1 MKFEDFGLNETLLD
15 ALFYMNFEEA
25 TEIQEKA
32 IPHILDG
39 KDLIGCA
46 QTGTGKTAAFV
57 LPTLNQV
64 AEEQSDGVQVLILC
78 PTRELA
84 IQIDQQIQGIA
95 YFTNASC
102 YPVYGGGDGV
112 SWEAEADALKGG
124 ADIIVATPGRLLAH
138 IARGY
143 VKFDTVKHLILDE
156 ADRMLD
162 IGFYDDIIKIIK
174 QIPEDRQSL
183 MFSATMAP
191 KIRDLAKQILK
202 DPEEISVAISK
213 PAEGVTQKVYMAH
226 ESQKVALVRHIL
238 GDKEDFHAIIIFCST
253 KKKVEQLARK
263 LTQKGY
269 SCQGISSDYEQEARE
284 EALSDFRSGKTRIMV
299 ATDVMSRGI
308 DIKGIDLVVNY
319 DVPGDAEDYVHRI
332 GRTARA
338 KTEGMAVTLV
348 SEDDMFK
355 FSRIERLIERTLD
368 KEQPPAELGEG
379 PQWEEPRKGKKGRGS
394 SRPSGRSSRDGD
406 KKGRGNR
413 KGGQRSD
420 RAPKAEGAVAGSSG
434 PNSEGSK
441 ASSGERKNDRRNDR
455 SKGKSR
461 EKKPKTKYRLLFE
474 SLPNPKKGKLATPMP
489 EEVKA
494 ESKD

>member
-1 MKFEDFGLNETLLD
+1 MKKFTDFGLNETLLE
-15 ALFYMNFEEA
+15 ALSYMNFEEA

-32 IPHILDG
+32 IPTILGG

-84 IQIDQQIQGIA
+84 VQIEQQIQGIA

-102 YPVYGGGDGV
+102 YAVYGGGDGV
-112 SWEAEADALKGG
+112 SWEGEADALKGG
-124 ADIIVATPGRLLAH
+124 ADIIVATPGRLLTH

-174 QIPEDRQSL
+174 TLPDERQSL
-183 MFSATMAP
+183 MFSATMAT
-191 KIRDLAKQILK
+191 KIRQLAKQILK
-202 DPEEISVAISK
+202 NPEEISVAISK
-213 PAEGVTQKVYMAH
+213 PAEGVTQKVIMAH
-226 ESQKVALVRHIL
+226 EEQKVAVVQHVL
-238 GDKEDFHAIIIFCST
+238 GDKDDFNSIIIFCST
-253 KKKVEQLARK
+253 KKKVERLARK
-263 LTQKGY
+263 LMQKGY

-284 EALSDFRSGKTRIMV
+284 EALRDFRSGKTRIMV

-308 DIKGIDLVVNY
+308 DIKGIDLVMNY

-338 KTEGMAVTLV
+338 KTEGMAVTLI
-348 SEDDMFK
+348 SQEDMFN
-355 FSRIERLIERTLD
+355 FSKIERLIDRELEKD
-368 KEQPPAELGEG
+368 QPPISIGIG
-379 PQWEEPRKGKKGRGS
+379 PQW
-394 SRPSGRSSRDGD
+394 RS
-406 KKGRGNR
+406 
-413 KGGQRSD
+413 
-420 RAPKAEGAVAGSSG
+420 P
-434 PNSEGSK
+434 
-441 ASSGERKNDRRNDR
+441 ERR
-455 SKGKSR
+455 SKGRKGQSNKKADSVKSDRSNKGSKPSKQR
-461 EKKPKTKYRLLFE
+461 EERKKEKSKTRLLYE
-474 SLPNPKKGKLATPMP
+474 ALPNPKK
-489 EEVKA
+489 
-494 ESKD
+494 

>member
-1 MKFEDFGLNETLLD
+1 MKKFTDFGLNDTLLD

-32 IPHILDG
+32 IPTILSG

-57 LPTLNQV
+57 LPTLNQL
-64 AEEQSDGVQVLILC
+64 AEEETEGVQALILC

-84 IQIDQQIQGIA
+84 VQIDQQIQGIA

-102 YPVYGGGDGV
+102 FAVYGGGDGV

-124 ADIIVATPGRLLAH
+124 ADVIVATPGRLLAH

-162 IGFYDDIIKIIK
+162 IGFHDDILKIIK
-174 QIPEDRQSL
+174 HLPQERQSL

-191 KIRDLAKQILK
+191 KIRELAKHILNEP
-202 DPEEISVAISK
+202 DEISVAISK
-213 PAEGVTQKVYMAH
+213 PAEGVTQKVYLAY
-226 ESQKVALVRHIL
+226 EEQKVALVREVL
-238 GDKEDFHAIIIFCST
+238 GDKDDFKSIIVFCST
-253 KKKVEQLARK
+253 KKKVEKLART
-263 LTQKGY
+263 LQKKGLA
-269 SCQGISSDYEQEARE
+269 CQGISSDYEQSARE
-284 EALSDFRSGKTRIMV
+284 EAIRDFRSGKIRIMV

-308 DIKGIDLVVNY
+308 DIKGIDLVINF

-348 SEDDMFK
+348 SPDDMFK
-355 FSRIERLIERTLD
+355 FSRIEQLIDRELD
-368 KEQPPAELGEG
+368 KLQPPTELGEG
-379 PQWEEPRKGKKGRGS
+379 PQWRSSSKGG
-394 SRPSGRSSRDGD
+394 GRSRGPKPAGKNDKKRTSPKGEGRKERPAKSKNEKGGDKAKGD
-406 KKGRGNR
+406 KKP
-413 KGGQRSD
+413 
-420 RAPKAEGAVAGSSG
+420 RAKAPSQH
-434 PNSEGSK
+434 
-441 ASSGERKNDRRNDR
+441 
-455 SKGKSR
+455 
-461 EKKPKTKYRLLFE
+461 RLMFDA
-474 SLPNPKKGKLATPMP
+474 LPNPKKGKPAGIVPSAPQAEAPAEAAT
-489 EEVKA
+489 
-494 ESKD
+494 ESKE

>member
-1 MKFEDFGLNETLLD
+1 MKKFTDFGLNETLLD
-15 ALFYMNFEEA
+15 ALSYMNFEEA

-32 IPHILDG
+32 IPTILEG

-84 IQIDQQIQGIA
+84 VQIEQQIQGIA

-102 YPVYGGGDGV
+102 YAVYGGGDGV
-112 SWEAEADALKGG
+112 SWEGEADALKGG

-174 QIPEDRQSL
+174 TLPDERQSL
-183 MFSATMAP
+183 MFSATMAT
-191 KIRDLAKQILK
+191 KIRQLAKQILK
-202 DPEEISVAISK
+202 NPEEISVAISK
-213 PAEGVTQKVYMAH
+213 PAEGVTQKVIMAH
-226 ESQKVALVRHIL
+226 EEQKVAVVQHVL
-238 GDKEDFHAIIIFCST
+238 GDKDDFNSIIIFCST
-253 KKKVEQLARK
+253 KKKVERLARK
-263 LTQKGY
+263 LKQKGY

-284 EALSDFRSGKTRIMV
+284 EALRDFRSGKTRIMV

-308 DIKGIDLVVNY
+308 DIKGIDLVMNY

-338 KTEGMAVTLV
+338 KTEGMAVTLI
-348 SEDDMFK
+348 SQEDMFK
-355 FSRIERLIERTLD
+355 FSKIERLIDRELEKD
-368 KEQPPAELGEG
+368 QPPISIGIG
-379 PQWEEPRKGKKGRGS
+379 PQW
-394 SRPSGRSSRDGD
+394 RS
-406 KKGRGNR
+406 
-413 KGGQRSD
+413 
-420 RAPKAEGAVAGSSG
+420 P
-434 PNSEGSK
+434 
-441 ASSGERKNDRRNDR
+441 ERR
-455 SKGKSR
+455 SKGRKGQSNKKADSVKSDRSNKGSKPSKKR
-461 EKKPKTKYRLLFE
+461 EERKKEKSKNRLLYE
-474 SLPNPKKGKLATPMP
+474 ALPNPKK
-489 EEVKA
+489 
-494 ESKD
+494 

>member
-1 MKFEDFGLNETLLD
+1 MKKFTDFGLNETLLD
-15 ALFYMNFEEA
+15 ALSYMNFEEA

-32 IPHILDG
+32 IPTILEG

-84 IQIDQQIQGIA
+84 VQIEQQIQGIA

-102 YPVYGGGDGV
+102 YAVYGGGDGV
-112 SWEAEADALKGG
+112 SWEGEADALKGG

-174 QIPEDRQSL
+174 TLPDERQSL
-183 MFSATMAP
+183 MFSATMAT
-191 KIRDLAKQILK
+191 KIRQLAKQILK
-202 DPEEISVAISK
+202 NPEEISVAISK
-213 PAEGVTQKVYMAH
+213 PAEGVTQKVIMAH
-226 ESQKVALVRHIL
+226 EEQKVAVVQHVL
-238 GDKEDFHAIIIFCST
+238 GDKDDFNSIIIFCST
-253 KKKVEQLARK
+253 KKKVERLARK
-263 LTQKGY
+263 LKQKGY

-284 EALSDFRSGKTRIMV
+284 EALRDFRSGKTRIMV

-308 DIKGIDLVVNY
+308 DIKGIDLVMNY

-332 GRTARA
+332 GRTAIA
-338 KTEGMAVTLV
+338 KTEGMAVTLI
-348 SEDDMFK
+348 SQEDMFK
-355 FSRIERLIERTLD
+355 FSKIERLIDRELD
-368 KEQPPAELGEG
+368 KDQPPKSIGMG
-379 PQWEEPRKGKKGRGS
+379 PQW
-394 SRPSGRSSRDGD
+394 RS
-406 KKGRGNR
+406 
-413 KGGQRSD
+413 
-420 RAPKAEGAVAGSSG
+420 P
-434 PNSEGSK
+434 
-441 ASSGERKNDRRNDR
+441 ERR
-455 SKGKSR
+455 SKGRKGQSNKKTTSAKSEKPYQGDKSR
-461 EKKPKTKYRLLFE
+461 KAKEERKKEKSKNRLLFE
-474 SLPNPKKGKLATPMP
+474 ALPNPKK
-489 EEVKA
+489 
-494 ESKD
+494 

>member
-1 MKFEDFGLNETLLD
+1 MKKFTDFGLNETLLD
-15 ALFYMNFEEA
+15 ALSYMNFEEA

-32 IPHILDG
+32 IPTILEG

-84 IQIDQQIQGIA
+84 VQIEQQIQGIA

-102 YPVYGGGDGV
+102 YAVYGGGDGV
-112 SWEAEADALKGG
+112 SWEGEADALKGG

-174 QIPEDRQSL
+174 TLPDERQSL
-183 MFSATMAP
+183 MFSATMAN
-191 KIRDLAKQILK
+191 KIRQLAKQILK
-202 DPEEISVAISK
+202 NPEEISVAISK
-213 PAEGVTQKVYMAH
+213 PAEGVTQKVIMTH
-226 ESQKVALVRHIL
+226 EEQKVAVVQHVL
-238 GDKEDFHAIIIFCST
+238 GDKDDFNSIIIFCST
-253 KKKVEQLARK
+253 KKKVERLARK
-263 LTQKGY
+263 LKQKGY

-284 EALSDFRSGKTRIMV
+284 EALRDFRSGKTRIMV

-308 DIKGIDLVVNY
+308 DIKGIDLVMNY

-338 KTEGMAVTLV
+338 KTEGMAVTLI
-348 SEDDMFK
+348 SQEDMFK
-355 FSRIERLIERTLD
+355 FSKIERLIDRELD
-368 KEQPPAELGEG
+368 KDQPPKSIGVG
-379 PQWEEPRKGKKGRGS
+379 PQWRSPERRSKVRGQSNKKTNS
-394 SRPSGRSSRDGD
+394 V
-406 KKGRGNR
+406 K
-413 KGGQRSD
+413 SD
-420 RAPKAEGAVAGSSG
+420 RSNK
-434 PNSEGSK
+434 GSK
-441 ASSGERKNDRRNDR
+441 PSKQREERKKEK
-455 SKGKSR
+455 SKN
-461 EKKPKTKYRLLFE
+461 RLLYE
-474 SLPNPKKGKLATPMP
+474 ALPNPKKI
-489 EEVKA
+489 V
-494 ESKD
+494 

>member
-1 MKFEDFGLNETLLD
+1 MKKFTDFGLNETLLD
-15 ALFYMNFEEA
+15 ALSYMNFEEA

-32 IPHILDG
+32 IPTILEG

-84 IQIDQQIQGIA
+84 VQIEQQIQGIA

-102 YPVYGGGDGV
+102 YAVYGGGDGV
-112 SWEAEADALKGG
+112 SWEGEADALKGG

-174 QIPEDRQSL
+174 TLPDERQSL
-183 MFSATMAP
+183 MFSATMAT
-191 KIRDLAKQILK
+191 KIRQLAKQILK
-202 DPEEISVAISK
+202 NPEEISVAISK
-213 PAEGVTQKVYMAH
+213 PAEGVTQKVIMAH
-226 ESQKVALVRHIL
+226 EEQKVAVVQHLL
-238 GDKEDFHAIIIFCST
+238 GDKDDFNSIIIFCST
-253 KKKVEQLARK
+253 KKKVERLARK
-263 LTQKGY
+263 LMQKGY

-284 EALSDFRSGKTRIMV
+284 EALRDFRSGKTRIMV

-308 DIKGIDLVVNY
+308 DIKGIDLVMNY

-338 KTEGMAVTLV
+338 KTEGMAVTLI
-348 SEDDMFK
+348 SQEDMFK
-355 FSRIERLIERTLD
+355 FSKIERLIDRELEKD
-368 KEQPPAELGEG
+368 QPPISIGIG
-379 PQWEEPRKGKKGRGS
+379 PQW
-394 SRPSGRSSRDGD
+394 RS
-406 KKGRGNR
+406 
-413 KGGQRSD
+413 
-420 RAPKAEGAVAGSSG
+420 P
-434 PNSEGSK
+434 
-441 ASSGERKNDRRNDR
+441 ERR
-455 SKGKSR
+455 SKGRKGQSNKKADSVKSDR
-461 EKKPKTKYRLLFE
+461 SNKGSKPSKQRDERKKEKSKNRLLYE
-474 SLPNPKKGKLATPMP
+474 ALPNPKK
-489 EEVKA
+489 
-494 ESKD
+494 

>member
-1 MKFEDFGLNETLLD
+1 MKKFTHFGLNETLLD
-15 ALFYMNFEEA
+15 ALSYMNFEEA

-32 IPHILDG
+32 IPTILEG

-84 IQIDQQIQGIA
+84 VQIEQQIQGIA

-102 YPVYGGGDGV
+102 YAVYGGGDGV
-112 SWEAEADALKGG
+112 SWEGEADALKGG

-174 QIPEDRQSL
+174 TLPDERQSL
-183 MFSATMAP
+183 MFSATMAN
-191 KIRDLAKQILK
+191 KIRQLAKQILK
-202 DPEEISVAISK
+202 NPEEISVAISK
-213 PAEGVTQKVYMAH
+213 PAEGVTQKVIMAH
-226 ESQKVALVRHIL
+226 EEQKVAVVQHVL
-238 GDKEDFHAIIIFCST
+238 GDKDDFNSIIIFCST
-253 KKKVEQLARK
+253 KKKVERLARK
-263 LTQKGY
+263 LKQKGY

-284 EALSDFRSGKTRIMV
+284 EALRDFRSGKTRIMV

-308 DIKGIDLVVNY
+308 DIKGIDLVMNY

-338 KTEGMAVTLV
+338 KTEGMAVTLI
-348 SEDDMFK
+348 SQEDMFK
-355 FSRIERLIERTLD
+355 FSKIERLIDRELD
-368 KEQPPAELGEG
+368 KDQPPKSIGVG
-379 PQWEEPRKGKKGRGS
+379 PQWRSPERRSKGRGQS
-394 SRPSGRSSRDGD
+394 N
-406 KKGRGNR
+406 KKTNSV
-413 KGGQRSD
+413 KSD
-420 RAPKAEGAVAGSSG
+420 RSNK
-434 PNSEGSK
+434 GSK
-441 ASSGERKNDRRNDR
+441 PSKQREERKKEK
-455 SKGKSR
+455 SKN
-461 EKKPKTKYRLLFE
+461 RLLYE
-474 SLPNPKKGKLATPMP
+474 ALPNPKK
-489 EEVKA
+489 
-494 ESKD
+494 

>member
-1 MKFEDFGLNETLLD
+1 MKKFTDFGLNETLLD
-15 ALFYMNFEEA
+15 ALSYMNFEEA

-32 IPHILDG
+32 IPTILEG

-84 IQIDQQIQGIA
+84 VQIEQQIQGIA

-102 YPVYGGGDGV
+102 YAVYGGGDCV
-112 SWEAEADALKGG
+112 SWEGEADALKGG

-174 QIPEDRQSL
+174 TLPDERQSL
-183 MFSATMAP
+183 MFSATMAT
-191 KIRDLAKQILK
+191 KIRQLAKQILK
-202 DPEEISVAISK
+202 NPEEISVAISK
-213 PAEGVTQKVYMAH
+213 PAEGVTQKVIMAH
-226 ESQKVALVRHIL
+226 EEQKVAVVQHVL
-238 GDKEDFHAIIIFCST
+238 GDKDDFNSIIIFCST
-253 KKKVEQLARK
+253 KKKVERLARK
-263 LTQKGY
+263 LKQKGY

-284 EALSDFRSGKTRIMV
+284 EALRDFRSGKTRIMV

-308 DIKGIDLVVNY
+308 DIKGIDLVMNY

-338 KTEGMAVTLV
+338 KTEGMAVTLI
-348 SEDDMFK
+348 SQEDMFK
-355 FSRIERLIERTLD
+355 FSKIERLIDRELD
-368 KEQPPAELGEG
+368 KDQPPKSIGMG
-379 PQWEEPRKGKKGRGS
+379 PQW
-394 SRPSGRSSRDGD
+394 RS
-406 KKGRGNR
+406 
-413 KGGQRSD
+413 
-420 RAPKAEGAVAGSSG
+420 P
-434 PNSEGSK
+434 
-441 ASSGERKNDRRNDR
+441 ERR
-455 SKGKSR
+455 SKGRKGQSNKKTTSAKSEKPYQGDKSR
-461 EKKPKTKYRLLFE
+461 KAKEERKKEKSKNRLLFE
-474 SLPNPKKGKLATPMP
+474 ALPNPKK
-489 EEVKA
+489 
-494 ESKD
+494 

>member
-1 MKFEDFGLNETLLD
+1 MKKFTDFGLNETLLD
-15 ALFYMNFEEA
+15 ALSYMNFEEA

-32 IPHILDG
+32 IPTILEG

-84 IQIDQQIQGIA
+84 VQIEQQIQGIA

-102 YPVYGGGDGV
+102 YAVYGGGDGV
-112 SWEAEADALKGG
+112 SWEGEADALKGG

-174 QIPEDRQSL
+174 TLPDERQSL
-183 MFSATMAP
+183 MFSATMAT
-191 KIRDLAKQILK
+191 KIRQLAKQILK
-202 DPEEISVAISK
+202 NPEEISVAISK
-213 PAEGVTQKVYMAH
+213 PAEGVTQKVIMTH
-226 ESQKVALVRHIL
+226 EEQKVSVVQHVL
-238 GDKEDFHAIIIFCST
+238 GDKDDFNSIIIFCST
-253 KKKVEQLARK
+253 KKKVERLARK
-263 LTQKGY
+263 LKQKGY

-284 EALSDFRSGKTRIMV
+284 EALRDFRSGKTRIMV

-308 DIKGIDLVVNY
+308 DIKGIDLVMNY

-338 KTEGMAVTLV
+338 KTEGMAVTLI
-348 SEDDMFK
+348 SQEDMFK
-355 FSRIERLIERTLD
+355 FSKIERLIDRELD
-368 KEQPPAELGEG
+368 KDQPPKSIGVG
-379 PQWEEPRKGKKGRGS
+379 PQW
-394 SRPSGRSSRDGD
+394 RS
-406 KKGRGNR
+406 
-413 KGGQRSD
+413 
-420 RAPKAEGAVAGSSG
+420 P
-434 PNSEGSK
+434 
-441 ASSGERKNDRRNDR
+441 ERR
-455 SKGKSR
+455 SKGRKGQSNKKADSVKSDRSHKGSKPSKKR
-461 EKKPKTKYRLLFE
+461 EERKKEKSKNRLLYE
-474 SLPNPKKGKLATPMP
+474 ALPNPKK
-489 EEVKA
+489 
-494 ESKD
+494 

>member
-1 MKFEDFGLNETLLD
+1 
-15 ALFYMNFEEA
+15 MNFEEA

-32 IPHILDG
+32 IPTILEG

-84 IQIDQQIQGIA
+84 VQIEQQFQGIA

-102 YPVYGGGDGV
+102 YAVYGGGDGV
-112 SWEAEADALKGG
+112 SWEGEADALKGG

-174 QIPEDRQSL
+174 TLPDERQSL
-183 MFSATMAP
+183 MFSATMAT
-191 KIRDLAKQILK
+191 KIRQLAKQILK
-202 DPEEISVAISK
+202 NPEEISVAISK
-213 PAEGVTQKVYMAH
+213 PAEGVTQKVIMAH
-226 ESQKVALVRHIL
+226 EEQKVAVVQHVL
-238 GDKEDFHAIIIFCST
+238 GDKDDFNSIIIFCST
-253 KKKVEQLARK
+253 KKKVERLARK
-263 LTQKGY
+263 LKQKGY

-284 EALSDFRSGKTRIMV
+284 EALRDFRSGKTRIMV

-308 DIKGIDLVVNY
+308 DIKGIDLVMNY

-338 KTEGMAVTLV
+338 KTEGMAVTLI
-348 SEDDMFK
+348 SQEDMFK
-355 FSRIERLIERTLD
+355 FSKIERLIDRELD
-368 KEQPPAELGEG
+368 KDQPPKSIGMG
-379 PQWEEPRKGKKGRGS
+379 PQW
-394 SRPSGRSSRDGD
+394 RS
-406 KKGRGNR
+406 
-413 KGGQRSD
+413 
-420 RAPKAEGAVAGSSG
+420 P
-434 PNSEGSK
+434 
-441 ASSGERKNDRRNDR
+441 ERR
-455 SKGKSR
+455 SKGRKGQSNKKTTSAKSEKPYQGDKSR
-461 EKKPKTKYRLLFE
+461 KAKEERKKEKSKNRLLFE
-474 SLPNPKKGKLATPMP
+474 ALPNPKK
-489 EEVKA
+489 
-494 ESKD
+494 

>member
-1 MKFEDFGLNETLLD
+1 MKKFTDFGLNETLLD
-15 ALFYMNFEEA
+15 ALSYMNFEEA

-32 IPHILDG
+32 IPTILEG

-84 IQIDQQIQGIA
+84 VQIEQQIQGIA

-102 YPVYGGGDGV
+102 YAVYGGGDGV
-112 SWEAEADALKGG
+112 SWEGEADALKGG

-174 QIPEDRQSL
+174 TLPDERQSL
-183 MFSATMAP
+183 MFSATMAT
-191 KIRDLAKQILK
+191 KIRQLAKQILK
-202 DPEEISVAISK
+202 NPEEISVAISK
-213 PAEGVTQKVYMAH
+213 PAEGVTQKVIMTH
-226 ESQKVALVRHIL
+226 EEQKVAVVQHVL
-238 GDKEDFHAIIIFCST
+238 GDKDDFNSIIIFCST
-253 KKKVEQLARK
+253 KKKVERLARK
-263 LTQKGY
+263 LKQKGY

-284 EALSDFRSGKTRIMV
+284 EALRDFRSGKTRIMV

-308 DIKGIDLVVNY
+308 DIKGIDLVMNY

-338 KTEGMAVTLV
+338 KTEGMAVTLI
-348 SEDDMFK
+348 SQEDIFK
-355 FSRIERLIERTLD
+355 FSKIERLIDRELD
-368 KEQPPAELGEG
+368 KDQPPKSIGMG
-379 PQWEEPRKGKKGRGS
+379 PQW
-394 SRPSGRSSRDGD
+394 RS
-406 KKGRGNR
+406 
-413 KGGQRSD
+413 
-420 RAPKAEGAVAGSSG
+420 P
-434 PNSEGSK
+434 
-441 ASSGERKNDRRNDR
+441 ERR
-455 SKGKSR
+455 SKGRKGQSNKKTTSAKSEKPYQGDKSR
-461 EKKPKTKYRLLFE
+461 KAKEERKKEKSKNRLLFE
-474 SLPNPKKGKLATPMP
+474 ALPNPKK
-489 EEVKA
+489 
-494 ESKD
+494 

>member
-1 MKFEDFGLNETLLD
+1 MKKFTDFGLNETLLD
-15 ALFYMNFEEA
+15 ALSYMNFEEA

-32 IPHILDG
+32 IPTILEG

-84 IQIDQQIQGIA
+84 VQIEQQIQGIA

-102 YPVYGGGDGV
+102 YAVYGGGDGV
-112 SWEAEADALKGG
+112 SWEGEADALKGG

-174 QIPEDRQSL
+174 TLPDERQSL
-183 MFSATMAP
+183 MFSATMAT
-191 KIRDLAKQILK
+191 KIRQLAKQILK
-202 DPEEISVAISK
+202 NPEEISVAISK
-213 PAEGVTQKVYMAH
+213 PAEGVTQKVIMTH
-226 ESQKVALVRHIL
+226 EEQKVAVVQHVL
-238 GDKEDFHAIIIFCST
+238 GDKDDFNSIIIFCST
-253 KKKVEQLARK
+253 KKKVERLARK
-263 LTQKGY
+263 LKQKGY

-284 EALSDFRSGKTRIMV
+284 EALRDFRSGKTRIMV

-308 DIKGIDLVVNY
+308 DIKGIDLVMNY

-338 KTEGMAVTLV
+338 KTEGMAVTLI
-348 SEDDMFK
+348 SQEDMFK
-355 FSRIERLIERTLD
+355 FSKIERLIDRELD
-368 KEQPPAELGEG
+368 KDQPPKSIGVG
-379 PQWEEPRKGKKGRGS
+379 PQW
-394 SRPSGRSSRDGD
+394 RS
-406 KKGRGNR
+406 
-413 KGGQRSD
+413 
-420 RAPKAEGAVAGSSG
+420 P
-434 PNSEGSK
+434 
-441 ASSGERKNDRRNDR
+441 ERR
-455 SKGKSR
+455 SKG
-461 EKKPKTKYRLLFE
+461 
-474 SLPNPKKGKLATPMP
+474 
-489 EEVKA
+489 
-494 ESKD
+494 

>member
-1 MKFEDFGLNETLLD
+1 MKKFTDFGLNETLLD
-15 ALFYMNFEEA
+15 ALSYMNFEEA

-32 IPHILDG
+32 IPTILEG

-84 IQIDQQIQGIA
+84 VQIEQQIQGIA

-102 YPVYGGGDGV
+102 YAVYGGGDGV
-112 SWEAEADALKGG
+112 SWEGEADALKGG

-174 QIPEDRQSL
+174 TLPDERQSL
-183 MFSATMAP
+183 MFSATMAT
-191 KIRDLAKQILK
+191 KIRQLAKQILK
-202 DPEEISVAISK
+202 NPEEISVAISK
-213 PAEGVTQKVYMAH
+213 PAEGVTQKVIMAH
-226 ESQKVALVRHIL
+226 EEQKVAVVQHVL
-238 GDKEDFHAIIIFCST
+238 GDKDDFNSIIIFCST
-253 KKKVEQLARK
+253 KKKVERLARK
-263 LTQKGY
+263 LKQKGY

-284 EALSDFRSGKTRIMV
+284 EALRDFRSGKTRIMV

-308 DIKGIDLVVNY
+308 DIKGIDLVMNY

-338 KTEGMAVTLV
+338 KTEGMAVTLI
-348 SEDDMFK
+348 SQEDMFK
-355 FSRIERLIERTLD
+355 FSKIERLIDRELD
-368 KEQPPAELGEG
+368 KDQPPKSSGMG
-379 PQWEEPRKGKKGRGS
+379 PQW
-394 SRPSGRSSRDGD
+394 RS
-406 KKGRGNR
+406 
-413 KGGQRSD
+413 
-420 RAPKAEGAVAGSSG
+420 P
-434 PNSEGSK
+434 
-441 ASSGERKNDRRNDR
+441 ERR
-455 SKGKSR
+455 SKGRKGQSNKKTTSAKSEKPYQGDKSR
-461 EKKPKTKYRLLFE
+461 KAKEERKKEKSKNRLLFE
-474 SLPNPKKGKLATPMP
+474 ALPNPKK
-489 EEVKA
+489 
-494 ESKD
+494 

>member
-1 MKFEDFGLNETLLD
+1 MKKFTDFGLNDTLLD

-32 IPHILDG
+32 IPTILSG
-39 KDLIGCA
+39 KDLSGCA

-64 AEEQSDGVQVLILC
+64 AEEHSDGVQVLILC

-84 IQIDQQIQGIA
+84 IQIEQQIQGIA

-102 YPVYGGGDGV
+102 FAVYGGGDGV

-124 ADIIVATPGRLLAH
+124 ADIVVATPGRLLAH

-162 IGFYDDIIKIIK
+162 IGFYDDILKIIK
-174 QIPEDRQSL
+174 QLPEERQSL

-213 PAEGVTQKVYMAH
+213 PAEGVTQKVIMAH
-226 ESQKVALVRHIL
+226 EEQKVSLVRHVL
-238 GDKEDFHAIIIFCST
+238 GDKDDFNSIIIFCST
-253 KKKVEQLARK
+253 KKKVEKLARK
-263 LTQKGY
+263 LQQKGY
-269 SCQGISSDYEQEARE
+269 ACQGISSDYEQEARE
-284 EALSDFRSGKTRIMV
+284 EALRDFRSGKIRIMV
-299 ATDVMSRGI
+299 ATDVMSRVI
-308 DIKGIDLVVNY
+308 DIKGIDLVINY

-348 SEDDMFK
+348 CPDDMFK
-355 FSRIERLIERTLD
+355 FSRIEKLIERQLD
-368 KEQPPAELGEG
+368 KDQPPAEIGEG
-379 PQWEEPRKGKKGRGS
+379 PEWREPGKGGRGRSAKGKGQKKPAAKKDAPKPAKKDRPKEGGEAKSLKENKKPRK
-394 SRPSGRSSRDGD
+394 
-406 KKGRGNR
+406 
-413 KGGQRSD
+413 
-420 RAPKAEGAVAGSSG
+420 PK
-434 PNSEGSK
+434 PLSK
-441 ASSGERKNDRRNDR
+441 YQIMYDA
-455 SKGKSR
+455 
-461 EKKPKTKYRLLFE
+461 
-474 SLPNPKKGKLATPMP
+474 LPNPKKGKPAGLP
-489 EEVKA
+489 
-494 ESKD
+494 KDHPAYKRE

>member
-1 MKFEDFGLNETLLD
+1 
-15 ALFYMNFEEA
+15 MNFDEA

-32 IPHILDG
+32 IPAILEG

-84 IQIDQQIQGIA
+84 VQIEQQIQGIA

-102 YPVYGGGDGV
+102 YAVYGGGDGV
-112 SWEAEADALKGG
+112 SWEGEADALKGG

-174 QIPEDRQSL
+174 TLPDERQSL
-183 MFSATMAP
+183 MFSATMAS
-191 KIRDLAKQILK
+191 KIRQLAKQILNN
-202 DPEEISVAISK
+202 PEEISVAISK
-213 PAEGVTQKVYMAH
+213 PAEGVTQKVIMAH
-226 ESQKVALVRHIL
+226 EEQKVAVVQHVL
-238 GDKEDFHAIIIFCST
+238 GDKDDFNSIIIFCST
-253 KKKVEQLARK
+253 KKKVERLARK
-263 LTQKGY
+263 LKQKGY

-284 EALSDFRSGKTRIMV
+284 EALRDFRSGKTRIMV

-308 DIKGIDLVVNY
+308 DIKGIDLVMNY

-338 KTEGMAVTLV
+338 KTKGMAVTLI
-348 SEDDMFK
+348 SQDDMFK
-355 FSRIERLIERTLD
+355 FSKIERLIDRELD
-368 KEQPPAELGEG
+368 KDPPPESIGEG
-379 PQWEEPRKGKKGRGS
+379 PQWRTAERRGKGRKPSSSNKKLDS
-394 SRPSGRSSRDGD
+394 SRPEKPR
-406 KKGRGNR
+406 
-413 KGGQRSD
+413 Q
-420 RAPKAEGAVAGSSG
+420 
-434 PNSEGSK
+434 GSK
-441 ASSGERKNDRRNDR
+441 SLKPKEERKKEK
-455 SKGKSR
+455 SKN
-461 EKKPKTKYRLLFE
+461 RLLYE
-474 SLPNPKKGKLATPMP
+474 ALPNPKQ
-489 EEVKA
+489 
-494 ESKD
+494 

>member
-1 MKFEDFGLNETLLD
+1 
-15 ALFYMNFEEA
+15 MNFDEA

-32 IPHILDG
+32 IPAILEG

-84 IQIDQQIQGIA
+84 VQIEQQIQGIA

-102 YPVYGGGDGV
+102 YAVYGGGDGV
-112 SWEAEADALKGG
+112 SWEGEADALKGG

-174 QIPEDRQSL
+174 TLPDERQSL
-183 MFSATMAP
+183 MFSATMAS
-191 KIRDLAKQILK
+191 KIRQLAKQILNN
-202 DPEEISVAISK
+202 PEEISVAISK
-213 PAEGVTQKVYMAH
+213 PAEGVTQKVIMAH
-226 ESQKVALVRHIL
+226 EEQKVAVVQHVL
-238 GDKEDFHAIIIFCST
+238 GDKDDFNSIIIFCST
-253 KKKVEQLARK
+253 KKKVERLARK
-263 LTQKGY
+263 LKQKGY
-269 SCQGISSDYEQEARE
+269 SCQGISSDYEQDARE
-284 EALSDFRSGKTRIMV
+284 EALRDFRSGKTRIMV

-308 DIKGIDLVVNY
+308 DIKGIDLVMNY

-338 KTEGMAVTLV
+338 KTEGMAVTLI
-348 SEDDMFK
+348 SQDDMFK
-355 FSRIERLIERTLD
+355 FSKIERLIDRELD
-368 KEQPPAELGEG
+368 KEPPPESIGEG
-379 PQWEEPRKGKKGRGS
+379 PQWRTAERRGKGRKPSSSNKKLDS
-394 SRPSGRSSRDGD
+394 SRPEKPR
-406 KKGRGNR
+406 
-413 KGGQRSD
+413 Q
-420 RAPKAEGAVAGSSG
+420 
-434 PNSEGSK
+434 GSK
-441 ASSGERKNDRRNDR
+441 SLKPKEE
-455 SKGKSR
+455 R
-461 EKKPKTKYRLLFE
+461 EKEKSKNRLLYE
-474 SLPNPKKGKLATPMP
+474 ALPNPKQ
-489 EEVKA
+489 
-494 ESKD
+494 

>member
-1 MKFEDFGLNETLLD
+1 MKKFTDFGLNETLLD
-15 ALFYMNFEEA
+15 ALSYMNFEEA

-32 IPHILDG
+32 IPTILEG

-84 IQIDQQIQGIA
+84 VQIEQQIQGIA

-102 YPVYGGGDGV
+102 YAVYGGGDGV
-112 SWEAEADALKGG
+112 SWEGEADALKGG

-174 QIPEDRQSL
+174 TLPDERQSL
-183 MFSATMAP
+183 MFSATMAT
-191 KIRDLAKQILK
+191 KIRQLAKQILK
-202 DPEEISVAISK
+202 NPEEISVAISK
-213 PAEGVTQKVYMAH
+213 PAEGVTQKVIMAH
-226 ESQKVALVRHIL
+226 EEQKVSVVQHVL
-238 GDKEDFHAIIIFCST
+238 GDKDDFNSIIIFCST
-253 KKKVEQLARK
+253 KKKVERLARK
-263 LTQKGY
+263 LKQKGY

-284 EALSDFRSGKTRIMV
+284 EALRDFRSGKTRIMV

-308 DIKGIDLVVNY
+308 DIKGIDLVMNY

-338 KTEGMAVTLV
+338 KTEGMAVTLI
-348 SEDDMFK
+348 SQEDMFK
-355 FSRIERLIERTLD
+355 FSKIERLIDRELD
-368 KEQPPAELGEG
+368 KDQPPKSIGVG
-379 PQWEEPRKGKKGRGS
+379 PQW
-394 SRPSGRSSRDGD
+394 RS
-406 KKGRGNR
+406 
-413 KGGQRSD
+413 
-420 RAPKAEGAVAGSSG
+420 P
-434 PNSEGSK
+434 
-441 ASSGERKNDRRNDR
+441 ERR
-455 SKGKSR
+455 SKGRKGQSNKKADSVKSDRSHKGSKPSKKR
-461 EKKPKTKYRLLFE
+461 EERKKEKSKNRLLYE
-474 SLPNPKKGKLATPMP
+474 ALPNPKK
-489 EEVKA
+489 
-494 ESKD
+494 

>member
-1 MKFEDFGLNETLLD
+1 MKKFTDFGLNETLLD
-15 ALFYMNFEEA
+15 ALSYMNFEEA

-32 IPHILDG
+32 IPTILEG

-84 IQIDQQIQGIA
+84 VQIEQQIQGIA

-102 YPVYGGGDGV
+102 YAVYGGGDGV
-112 SWEAEADALKGG
+112 SWEGEADALKGG

-174 QIPEDRQSL
+174 TLPDERQSL
-183 MFSATMAP
+183 MFSATMAT
-191 KIRDLAKQILK
+191 KIRQLAKQILK
-202 DPEEISVAISK
+202 NPEEISVAISK
-213 PAEGVTQKVYMAH
+213 PAEGVTQKVIMAH
-226 ESQKVALVRHIL
+226 EEQKVAVVQHVL
-238 GDKEDFHAIIIFCST
+238 GDKDDFNSIIIFCST
-253 KKKVEQLARK
+253 KKKVERLARK
-263 LTQKGY
+263 LKQKGY

-284 EALSDFRSGKTRIMV
+284 EALRDFRSGKTRIMV

-308 DIKGIDLVVNY
+308 DIKGIDLVMNY

-338 KTEGMAVTLV
+338 KTEGMAVTLI
-348 SEDDMFK
+348 SQEDMFK
-355 FSRIERLIERTLD
+355 FSKIERLIDRELEKD
-368 KEQPPAELGEG
+368 QPPISIGIG
-379 PQWEEPRKGKKGRGS
+379 PQW
-394 SRPSGRSSRDGD
+394 RS
-406 KKGRGNR
+406 
-413 KGGQRSD
+413 
-420 RAPKAEGAVAGSSG
+420 P
-434 PNSEGSK
+434 
-441 ASSGERKNDRRNDR
+441 ERR
-455 SKGKSR
+455 SKGRKGQSNKKAVSVKSDRSNKGSKPSKKR
-461 EKKPKTKYRLLFE
+461 EERKKEKSKNRLLYE
-474 SLPNPKKGKLATPMP
+474 ALPNPKK
-489 EEVKA
+489 
-494 ESKD
+494 

>member
-1 MKFEDFGLNETLLD
+1 MKKFTDFGLNETLLD
-15 ALFYMNFEEA
+15 ALSYMNFEEA

-32 IPHILDG
+32 IPTILEG

-84 IQIDQQIQGIA
+84 VQIEQQIQGIA

-102 YPVYGGGDGV
+102 YAVYGGGDGV
-112 SWEAEADALKGG
+112 SWEGEADALKGG

-174 QIPEDRQSL
+174 TLPDERQSL
-183 MFSATMAP
+183 MFSATMAT
-191 KIRDLAKQILK
+191 KIRQLAKQILK
-202 DPEEISVAISK
+202 NPEEISVAISK
-213 PAEGVTQKVYMAH
+213 PAEGVTQKVIMAH
-226 ESQKVALVRHIL
+226 EEQKVAVVQHVL
-238 GDKEDFHAIIIFCST
+238 GDKDDFNSIIIFCST
-253 KKKVEQLARK
+253 KKKVERLARK
-263 LTQKGY
+263 LKQKGY

-284 EALSDFRSGKTRIMV
+284 EALRDFRSGKTRIMV

-308 DIKGIDLVVNY
+308 DIKGIDLVMNY

-338 KTEGMAVTLV
+338 KTEGMAVTLI
-348 SEDDMFK
+348 SQEDIFK
-355 FSRIERLIERTLD
+355 FSKIERLIDRELD
-368 KEQPPAELGEG
+368 KDQPPKSIGMG
-379 PQWEEPRKGKKGRGS
+379 PQW
-394 SRPSGRSSRDGD
+394 RS
-406 KKGRGNR
+406 
-413 KGGQRSD
+413 
-420 RAPKAEGAVAGSSG
+420 P
-434 PNSEGSK
+434 
-441 ASSGERKNDRRNDR
+441 ERR
-455 SKGKSR
+455 SKGRKGQSNKKTTSAKSEKPYQGDKSR
-461 EKKPKTKYRLLFE
+461 KAKEERKKEKSKNRLLFE
-474 SLPNPKKGKLATPMP
+474 ALPNPKK
-489 EEVKA
+489 
-494 ESKD
+494 

>member
-1 MKFEDFGLNETLLD
+1 MKFTDFNLNDTILD

-25 TEIQEKA
+25 TEIQIKA
-32 IPHILDG
+32 IPTILAG

-57 LPTLNQV
+57 LPTLNQI
-64 AEEQSDGVQVLILC
+64 ADAPSDGVQVLILC

-95 YFTNASC
+95 YFTNSSC

-124 ADIIVATPGRLLAH
+124 ADIIVATPGRLMAH
-138 IARGY
+138 MARGY
-143 VKFDTVKHLILDE
+143 VKFDTVQHLILDE

-162 IGFYDDIIKIIK
+162 IGFYDDIIKIINSLPK
-174 QIPEDRQSL
+174 ERQSL

-191 KIRDLAKQILK
+191 KIRSLAKEILNE
-202 DPEEISVAISK
+202 PEEISVAISK
-213 PAEGVTQKVYMAH
+213 PAEGVTQKVYLAH
-226 ESQKVALVRHIL
+226 EEQKVALVRHIL
-238 GDKEDFHAIIIFCST
+238 GDKDDFQSIIIFCST
-253 KKKVEQLARK
+253 KKKVEKLART
-263 LTQKGY
+263 LQQKGY
-269 SCQGISSDYEQEARE
+269 ACQGISSDYEQEQRE

-348 SEDDMFK
+348 CPDDMFK
-355 FSRIERLIERTLD
+355 FSKIERLIERELD
-368 KEQPPAELGEG
+368 KEQPPKTLGPG
-379 PQWEEPRKGKKGRGS
+379 PEWREPHRGKKGRG
-394 SRPSGRSSRDGD
+394 D
-406 KKGRGNR
+406 KKPQGRKSEAKPQEKKSPR
-413 KGGQRSD
+413 
-420 RAPKAEGAVAGSSG
+420 RAQHEGTEQS
-434 PNSEGSK
+434 NSQNQKTQEK
-441 ASSGERKNDRRNDR
+441 KERKPRKKAP
-455 SKGKSR
+455 SK
-461 EKKPKTKYRLLFE
+461 YQMMFDA
-474 SLPNPKKGKLATPMP
+474 LPNPKGGA
-489 EEVKA
+489 
-494 ESKD
+494 

>member
-1 MKFEDFGLNETLLD
+1 MKKFTDFGLNETLLD
-15 ALFYMNFEEA
+15 ALSYMNFEEA

-32 IPHILDG
+32 IPTILEG

-84 IQIDQQIQGIA
+84 VQIEQQIQGIA

-102 YPVYGGGDGV
+102 YAVYGGGDGV
-112 SWEAEADALKGG
+112 SWEGEADALKGG

-174 QIPEDRQSL
+174 TLPDERQSL
-183 MFSATMAP
+183 MFSATMAT
-191 KIRDLAKQILK
+191 KIRQLAKQILK
-202 DPEEISVAISK
+202 TPEEISVAISK
-213 PAEGVTQKVYMAH
+213 PAEGVTQKVIMAH
-226 ESQKVALVRHIL
+226 EEQKVAVVQHVL
-238 GDKEDFHAIIIFCST
+238 GDKDDFNSIIIFCST
-253 KKKVEQLARK
+253 KKKVERLARK
-263 LTQKGY
+263 LKQKGY

-284 EALSDFRSGKTRIMV
+284 EALRDFRSGKTRIMV

-308 DIKGIDLVVNY
+308 DIKGIDLVMNY

-338 KTEGMAVTLV
+338 KTEGMAVTLI
-348 SEDDMFK
+348 SQEDMFK
-355 FSRIERLIERTLD
+355 FSKIERLIDRELEKD
-368 KEQPPAELGEG
+368 QPPISVGIG
-379 PQWEEPRKGKKGRGS
+379 PQW
-394 SRPSGRSSRDGD
+394 RS
-406 KKGRGNR
+406 
-413 KGGQRSD
+413 
-420 RAPKAEGAVAGSSG
+420 P
-434 PNSEGSK
+434 
-441 ASSGERKNDRRNDR
+441 ERR
-455 SKGKSR
+455 SKGRKGQSNKKADSVKSDKSNKGSKPNKKR
-461 EKKPKTKYRLLFE
+461 EERKKEKSKNRLLYE
-474 SLPNPKKGKLATPMP
+474 ALPNPKK
-489 EEVKA
+489 
-494 ESKD
+494 

>member
-1 MKFEDFGLNETLLD
+1 
-15 ALFYMNFEEA
+15 MNFDEA

-32 IPHILDG
+32 IPAILEG

-84 IQIDQQIQGIA
+84 VQIEQQIQGIA

-102 YPVYGGGDGV
+102 YAVYGGGDGV
-112 SWEAEADALKGG
+112 SWEGEADALKGG

-174 QIPEDRQSL
+174 TLPDERQSL
-183 MFSATMAP
+183 MFSATMAS
-191 KIRDLAKQILK
+191 KIRQLAKQILNN
-202 DPEEISVAISK
+202 PEEISVAISK
-213 PAEGVTQKVYMAH
+213 PAEGVTQKVIMAH
-226 ESQKVALVRHIL
+226 EEQKVAVVQHVL
-238 GDKEDFHAIIIFCST
+238 GDKDDFNSIIIFCST
-253 KKKVEQLARK
+253 KKKVERLARK
-263 LTQKGY
+263 LKQKGY

-284 EALSDFRSGKTRIMV
+284 EALRDFRSGKTRIMV

-308 DIKGIDLVVNY
+308 DIKGIDLVMNY

-338 KTEGMAVTLV
+338 KTEGMAVTLI
-348 SEDDMFK
+348 SQDDMFK
-355 FSRIERLIERTLD
+355 FSKIERLIDRELD
-368 KEQPPAELGEG
+368 KDPPPESIGEG
-379 PQWEEPRKGKKGRGS
+379 PQWRTAERRGKGRKPSSSNKKLDS
-394 SRPSGRSSRDGD
+394 SRPEKPR
-406 KKGRGNR
+406 
-413 KGGQRSD
+413 Q
-420 RAPKAEGAVAGSSG
+420 
-434 PNSEGSK
+434 GSK
-441 ASSGERKNDRRNDR
+441 SLKPKEERKKEK
-455 SKGKSR
+455 SKN
-461 EKKPKTKYRLLFE
+461 RLLYE
-474 SLPNPKKGKLATPMP
+474 ALPNPKQ
-489 EEVKA
+489 
-494 ESKD
+494 

>member
-1 MKFEDFGLNETLLD
+1 MKKFTDFGLNETILD
-15 ALFYMNFEEA
+15 ALSYMNFEEA

-32 IPHILDG
+32 IPTILEG

-84 IQIDQQIQGIA
+84 VQIEQQIQGIA

-102 YPVYGGGDGV
+102 YAVYGGGDGV
-112 SWEAEADALKGG
+112 SWEGEADALKGG

-174 QIPEDRQSL
+174 TLPDERQSL
-183 MFSATMAP
+183 MFSATMAT
-191 KIRDLAKQILK
+191 KIRQLAKQILK
-202 DPEEISVAISK
+202 NPEEISVAISK
-213 PAEGVTQKVYMAH
+213 PAEGVTQKVIMAH
-226 ESQKVALVRHIL
+226 EEQKVAVVQHVL
-238 GDKEDFHAIIIFCST
+238 GDKDDFNSIIIFCST
-253 KKKVEQLARK
+253 KKKVERLARK
-263 LTQKGY
+263 LKQKGY

-284 EALSDFRSGKTRIMV
+284 EALRDFRSGKTRIMV

-308 DIKGIDLVVNY
+308 DIKGIDLVMNY

-338 KTEGMAVTLV
+338 KTEGMAVTLI
-348 SEDDMFK
+348 SQEDMFK
-355 FSRIERLIERTLD
+355 FSKIERLIDRELEKD
-368 KEQPPAELGEG
+368 QPPISIGIG
-379 PQWEEPRKGKKGRGS
+379 PQW
-394 SRPSGRSSRDGD
+394 RS
-406 KKGRGNR
+406 
-413 KGGQRSD
+413 
-420 RAPKAEGAVAGSSG
+420 P
-434 PNSEGSK
+434 
-441 ASSGERKNDRRNDR
+441 ERR
-455 SKGKSR
+455 SKGRKGQSNKKADSVKSDKSNKGSKPSKKR
-461 EKKPKTKYRLLFE
+461 EELKKEKSKNRLLYE
-474 SLPNPKKGKLATPMP
+474 ALPNPKK
-489 EEVKA
+489 
-494 ESKD
+494 

>member
-1 MKFEDFGLNETLLD
+1 
-15 ALFYMNFEEA
+15 MNFDEA

-32 IPHILDG
+32 IPAILEG

-84 IQIDQQIQGIA
+84 VQIEQQIQGIA

-102 YPVYGGGDGV
+102 YAVYGGGDGV
-112 SWEAEADALKGG
+112 SWEGEADALKGG

-174 QIPEDRQSL
+174 TLPDERQSL
-183 MFSATMAP
+183 MFSATMAS
-191 KIRDLAKQILK
+191 KIRQLAKQILNN
-202 DPEEISVAISK
+202 PEEISVAISK
-213 PAEGVTQKVYMAH
+213 PAEGVTQKVIMAH
-226 ESQKVALVRHIL
+226 EEQKVAVVQHVL
-238 GDKEDFHAIIIFCST
+238 GDKDDFNSIIIFCST
-253 KKKVEQLARK
+253 KKKVERLARK
-263 LTQKGY
+263 LKQKGY

-284 EALSDFRSGKTRIMV
+284 EALRDFRSGKTRIMV

-308 DIKGIDLVVNY
+308 DIKGIDLVMNY

-338 KTEGMAVTLV
+338 KTEGMAVTLI
-348 SEDDMFK
+348 SQDDMFK
-355 FSRIERLIERTLD
+355 FSKIERLIDRELD
-368 KEQPPAELGEG
+368 KDPPPESIGEG
-379 PQWEEPRKGKKGRGS
+379 PQWRTAERRGKGRKPSSSNKKLDS
-394 SRPSGRSSRDGD
+394 SRPEKPRQESKSL
-406 KKGRGNR
+406 K
-413 KGGQRSD
+413 
-420 RAPKAEGAVAGSSG
+420 PKE
-434 PNSEGSK
+434 
-441 ASSGERKNDRRNDR
+441 ERKKEK
-455 SKGKSR
+455 SKN
-461 EKKPKTKYRLLFE
+461 RLLYE
-474 SLPNPKKGKLATPMP
+474 ALPNPKQ
-489 EEVKA
+489 
-494 ESKD
+494 

>member
-1 MKFEDFGLNETLLD
+1 MKKFTDFGLNETLLD
-15 ALFYMNFEEA
+15 ALSYMNFDEA

-32 IPHILDG
+32 IPTILEG

-84 IQIDQQIQGIA
+84 VQIEQQIQGIA

-102 YPVYGGGDGV
+102 YAVYGGGDGV
-112 SWEAEADALKGG
+112 SWEGEADALKGG

-174 QIPEDRQSL
+174 TLPDERQSL
-183 MFSATMAP
+183 MFSATMAT
-191 KIRDLAKQILK
+191 KIRQLAKQILK
-202 DPEEISVAISK
+202 NPEEISVAISK
-213 PAEGVTQKVYMAH
+213 PAEGVTQKVIMAH
-226 ESQKVALVRHIL
+226 EEQKVALVQHVL
-238 GDKEDFHAIIIFCST
+238 GDKDDFNAIIIFCST
-253 KKKVEQLARK
+253 KKKVERLARK
-263 LTQKGY
+263 LKQKGY

-284 EALSDFRSGKTRIMV
+284 ETLRDFRSGKTRIMV

-308 DIKGIDLVVNY
+308 DIKGIDLVINY

-338 KTEGMAVTLV
+338 KTEGMAVTLI
-348 SEDDMFK
+348 SQEDMFK
-355 FSRIERLIERTLD
+355 FSKIERLIERELEKD
-368 KEQPPAELGEG
+368 QPPESFGIG
-379 PQWEEPRKGKKGRGS
+379 PQWRSPERKSKGRKVQS
-394 SRPSGRSSRDGD
+394 IKKIDSAKPDRSSKVSKPSKQ
-406 KKGRGNR
+406 KK
-413 KGGQRSD
+413 
-420 RAPKAEGAVAGSSG
+420 
-434 PNSEGSK
+434 
-441 ASSGERKNDRRNDR
+441 ERKKEK
-455 SKGKSR
+455 SKNR
-461 EKKPKTKYRLLFE
+461 QLYEA
-474 SLPNPKKGKLATPMP
+474 LPNPK
-489 EEVKA
+489 
-494 ESKD
+494 S